1 MTEYVGEILDYEQF
15 KARTDQYHDE
25 KRKDFYFMS
34 LTADEM
40 IDATQ
45 KGNMSRFMNHSC
57 DPNCETQ
64 KVDFSVTITEWLT
77 QFANLSV
84 V

>member
-1 MTEYVGEILDYEQF
+1 MRRGTFVTEYVGEILDYEQF
-15 KARTDQYHDE
+15 KARTDQYHEE

-64 KVDFSVTITEWLT
+64 KVSWHTTFLFL
-77 QFANLSV
+77 QNC
-84 V
+84 